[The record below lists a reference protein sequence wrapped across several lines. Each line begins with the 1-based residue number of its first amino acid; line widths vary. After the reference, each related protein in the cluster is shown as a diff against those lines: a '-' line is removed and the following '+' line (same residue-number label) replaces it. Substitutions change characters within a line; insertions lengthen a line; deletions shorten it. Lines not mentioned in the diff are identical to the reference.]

1 MHERAKTL
9 ENHEL
14 KIYVLYVL
22 KSYGMVKDLVHGIW
36 SINVNINAKDIHER
50 YMNDEISKEDFL
62 MEYHN
67 PNNYQ
72 PQTQYSNR
80 GHKYE

>member
-1 MHERAKTL
+1 MEHKREHK
-9 ENHEL
+9 
-14 KIYVLYVL
+14 Y
-22 KSYGMVKDLVHGIW
+22 
-36 SINVNINAKDIHER
+36 KDIHER
-50 YMNDEISKEDFL
+50 YMNDEVSKEDFL

-80 GHKYE
+80 WHKYE